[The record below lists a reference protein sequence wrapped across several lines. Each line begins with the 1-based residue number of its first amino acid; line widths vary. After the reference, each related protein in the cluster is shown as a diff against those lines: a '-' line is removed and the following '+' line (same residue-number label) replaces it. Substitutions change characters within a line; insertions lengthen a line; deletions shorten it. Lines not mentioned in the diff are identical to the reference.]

1 MALFSKSD
9 EGYLGVDIGTASIKL
24 VELNSW
30 HGKPKLVTYG
40 YADIVS
46 DVIHSKSAEA
56 QEKIAR
62 SLKKVIAQAGAST
75 NLTLAALPTFSVFNS
90 IISLPAMSVKDLT
103 SAVRW
108 EAKKYVP
115 LPLEEMILDWK
126 IIDGQQPVGPAAVIK
141 PLPDKTSKKKSFLG
155 LFGSKGRPG
164 EVKKKPAAKTQL
176 QTESDGSLKILVTA
190 APKNLVSRYLSIFKQ
205 AGLKLLSLETESFA
219 LARSLIGKDKST
231 VMIIDVGSVTSDIC
245 IINKGV
251 PVLNRSIDIGGL
263 TITKA
268 IAGSL
273 NVNLERAEQFKR
285 DFGVS
290 TAGGEGI
297 NKTIADS
304 ISPIINEIKYV
315 FDLYQGQGT
324 QAVEKI
330 VLAGGSAF
338 LPNLTEYLEKLFNKP
353 AIIGNPWDRVVYPE
367 DLRPVL
373 DEIGPR
379 LAVAIGLAMRDIK

>member
-1 MALFSKSD
+1 M
-9 EGYLGVDIGTASIKL
+9 GVDIGTASIKL
-24 VELNSW
+24 VELESW

-46 DVIHSKSAEA
+46 DVIHSKSPEA
-56 QEKIAR
+56 QAKIAR
-62 SLKKVIAQAGAST
+62 SLKKVIAQAGVST

-90 IISLPAMSVKDLT
+90 IISLPSMSDKDLS
-103 SAVRW
+103 SAVKW

-126 IIDGQQPVGPAAVIK
+126 IIDGKEKTTPAAVIK
-141 PLPDKTSKKKSFLG
+141 PLPDKTAAKKSFLG
-155 LFGSKGRPG
+155 FLASKGKKG
-164 EVKKKPAAKTQL
+164 EQKNKPAALKNQTKT
-176 QTESDGSLKILVTA
+176 TANDNFKILVTA

-231 VMIIDVGSVTSDIC
+231 VMIIDIGSVTSDIC

-263 TITKA
+263 TISKA

-338 LPNLTEYLEKLFNKP
+338 LPNLTDYLEKLFNKP
-353 AIIGNPWDRVVYPE
+353 TIIGNPWDRVVYPE
-367 DLRPVL
+367 DLKPVL
-373 DEIGPR
+373 DEIGSR
-379 LAVAIGLAMRDIK
+379 LAVAIGLAMRDIR

>member
-126 IIDGQQPVGPAAVIK
+126 IIKEPGEKVCAVE
-141 PLPDKTSKKKSFLG
+141 TSKKLTLEQQSKKGGFS
-155 LFGSKGRPG
+155 LFS
-164 EVKKKPAAKTQL
+164 KKKAVKDQSGDQAEAKAKPPKKAAM
-176 QTESDGSLKILVTA
+176 E
-190 APKNLVSRYLSIFKQ
+190 
-205 AGLKLLSLETESFA
+205 
-219 LARSLIGKDKST
+219 DKS
-231 VMIIDVGSVTSDIC
+231 
-245 IINKGV
+245 
-251 PVLNRSIDIGGL
+251 
-263 TITKA
+263 
-268 IAGSL
+268 
-273 NVNLERAEQFKR
+273 
-285 DFGVS
+285 
-290 TAGGEGI
+290 
-297 NKTIADS
+297 
-304 ISPIINEIKYV
+304 
-315 FDLYQGQGT
+315 
-324 QAVEKI
+324 AVI
-330 VLAGGSAF
+330 M
-338 LPNLTEYLEKLFNKP
+338 P
-353 AIIGNPWDRVVYPE
+353 
-367 DLRPVL
+367 
-373 DEIGPR
+373 
-379 LAVAIGLAMRDIK
+379 